1 MSQIIK
7 IPQTIKGYRHI
18 DEVIDESLEKI
29 VEIAEGR
36 LKPLVSSITAE
47 RKKIGGLF
55 PGELMTIAARTG
67 MGKSARVTQLIR
79 DYLDEELNPFYK
91 DKLIILFDNWEMID
105 WRNMIRMYS
114 ATTKMTVREL
124 LDYENRLTAE
134 RIKLIYEV
142 ANEFRGKPL
151 YFNNM
156 SNSVA
161 KWEENKHNYQ
171 KLFPEH
177 TIVNII
183 DHTRLVTNKN
193 ERSEEQLI
201 TNFIKAMMRVKKEL
215 KQICIP
221 LSQMNRNIESNS
233 RGDDLGNKLPIS
245 SDLFG
250 SDAVF
255 QGSDIVMALH
265 RPGYYGLV
273 NFVNG
278 KDRIPTGL
286 TDDENSTD
294 NLMIECILKQRDGWT
309 GNILVE
315 HQLKYNSF
323 SDFKFKKKTI

>member
-1 MSQIIK
+1 MG
-7 IPQTIKGYRHI
+7 QTIKGYRNI
-18 DEVIDESLEKI
+18 NDVIDESLEKI
-29 VEIAEGR
+29 IEIAEGR

-47 RKKIGGLF
+47 RTKIGGLF

-67 MGKSARVTQLIR
+67 MGKSARVTQLVR
-79 DYLDEELNPFYK
+79 DYLNKELNPFY
-91 DKLIILFDNWEMID
+91 DGKLIILFDNWEMID

-114 ATTKMTVREL
+114 AVSRMTVREL
-124 LDYENRLTAE
+124 LDYENRLNAE
-134 RIKLIYEV
+134 KITLIKTLAE
-142 ANEFRGKPL
+142 EFRDKPL

-156 SNSVA
+156 SNSVD
-161 KWEENKHNYQ
+161 KWEKNKHDIQ
-171 KLFPEH
+171 ALFPEH

-201 TNFIKAMMRVKKEL
+201 TNFTKAMMRVKKEL
-215 KQICIP
+215 NQICIP

-255 QGSDIVMALH
+255 QGSDVVMALH

-286 TDDENSTD
+286 TEEEDSTD

-309 GNILVE
+309 GNILVQHE
-315 HQLKYNSF
+315 LKYNSF